1 MVIRMRN
8 PTAVLALLAAAA
20 CIGEPD
26 VVGPPDPTEL
36 TYADELDIDFAR
48 MTQTTSGLWYEDLQ
62 VGEGEMPIAGDSVFV
77 LYSGWLHNGILFD
90 SVTDP
95 DDALGFH
102 FLIDAVIPGFVEG
115 LQSMREG
122 GIRKL
127 VIPPHLGY
135 GAQPRQGVPS
145 NSTLV
150 FQVNLLDVR
159 RP

>member
-1 MVIRMRN
+1 MRKS
-8 PTAVLALLAAAA
+8 TAVLALLTAAA
-20 CIGEPD
+20 CVGESDP
-26 VVGPPDPTEL
+26 VEPPDPTEL
-36 TYADELDIDFAR
+36 NYAVELDIDFAR
-48 MTQTTSGLWYEDLQ
+48 MTQTASGLWYEDLQ
-62 VGEGEMPIAGDSVFV
+62 VGEGEPPVAGDSVFV
-77 LYSGWLHNGILFD
+77 LYSGWLHTGFLFD

-102 FLIDAVIPGFVEG
+102 FLVDAVIPGFAEG
-115 LQSMREG
+115 VLSMREG

-135 GAQPRQGVPS
+135 GSQPRQGVPG